1 MTDELI
7 EQAPE
12 AEAAEPANKAEAAEV
27 TLYTFSNHSPAPEL
41 ESLLAMFYKGAVD
54 NQLGIMQALNTETNA
69 EELLLVG
76 VTVDNGDT
84 HCYPLC
90 TLLKAED
97 VPRYKAP
104 NGKGGWFGDEQTV
117 DEAPVEV

>member
-12 AEAAEPANKAEAAEV
+12 AEQAAEAAEV

-54 NQLGIMQALNTETNA
+54 NQLGIMQALNSETNA

-76 VTVDNGDT
+76 VTVDNGNT

-104 NGKGGWFGDEQTV
+104 DGKGGWFGDDVPVV
-117 DEAPVEV
+117 DVEEDGPIA